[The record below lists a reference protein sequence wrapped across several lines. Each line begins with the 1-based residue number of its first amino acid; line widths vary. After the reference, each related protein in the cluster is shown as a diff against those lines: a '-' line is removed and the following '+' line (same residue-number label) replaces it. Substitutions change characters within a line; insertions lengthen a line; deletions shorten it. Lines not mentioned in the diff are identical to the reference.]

1 MGRNMIILIG
11 FVIWIALILGCL
23 NPGEKAVKPKE
34 IEDVLVNAGIGI
46 TTFHSLNGDNYH
58 GETPEASIAYYRWY
72 WNDLEPTEDE
82 YPFDLIDDFID
93 EAQNRG
99 QKIAFRFM
107 AAGATEADSGI
118 KVPQWLLDLGI
129 NGVYY
134 PAPDYESFI
143 PDFTD
148 PVFMNH
154 AHDLMLDFGAKYNGH
169 PAIDHIDVG
178 WIGHWGEWHFTESEG
193 YGSSMPDY
201 TTKKQYLDW
210 MMEAFPDTMLIA
222 QVNDTDMLK
231 YGTENGMGWRAD
243 CFGDMKDGWNHMDNM
258 YPEHTQ
264 TAGAQ
269 DVWMN
274 APVAFETCGWVEH
287 WLILGYDVDEIID
300 RGLNDFHMSVLNIKS
315 RPIPDEWEDEFEYF
329 QKKMGY
335 RLVLKRLV
343 HMKYASPGETIS
355 FHSKWENKG
364 VAPPYLDYPVIYRM
378 RDASDETVSEW
389 ESDANIMEWLPGEYE
404 IDDSFQIPDTIDYG
418 EYSIDVSIPATD
430 DVIPAYIKL
439 AIEGLREDGWYSI
452 SSIDISSASN
462 E

>member
-1 MGRNMIILIG
+1 M
-11 FVIWIALILGCL
+11 
-23 NPGEKAVKPKE
+23 
-34 IEDVLVNAGIGI
+34 
-46 TTFHSLNGDNYH
+46 
-58 GETPEASIAYYRWY
+58 
-72 WNDLEPTEDE
+72 
-82 YPFDLIDDFID
+82 
-93 EAQNRG
+93 
-99 QKIAFRFM
+99 
-107 AAGATEADSGI
+107 
-118 KVPQWLLDLGI
+118 
-129 NGVYY
+129 
-134 PAPDYESFI
+134 

-178 WIGHWGEWHFTESEG
+178 WIGHWGEWHFTEAED

-201 TTKKQYLDW
+201 ATKKQYLDW
-210 MMEAFPDTMLIA
+210 MMEAFPDTRLIA
-222 QVNDTDMLK
+222 QVNDIDMLK

-243 CFGDMKDGWNHMDNM
+243 CFGDMRDGWNHMDNM

-264 TAGAQ
+264 VAGAE

-287 WLILGYDVDEIID
+287 WLILGYDVNEIID

-315 RPIPDEWEDEFEYF
+315 RPIPQEWIDEFEYF

-343 HMKYASPGETIS
+343 HMEYASPGETIS

-364 VAPPYLDYPVIYRM
+364 VAPPYLDYPVRYRL
-378 RDASDETVSEW
+378 RDASDETVAEW
-389 ESDANIMEWLPGEYE
+389 ESEADIMEWLPGEYE
-404 IDDSFQIPDTIDYG
+404 IDDSFRIPDTIDYG
-418 EYSIDVSIPATD
+418 DYWIDVSIAATD

-439 AIEGLREDGWYSI
+439 AIEGWGEDGWYSV

-462 E
+462 K